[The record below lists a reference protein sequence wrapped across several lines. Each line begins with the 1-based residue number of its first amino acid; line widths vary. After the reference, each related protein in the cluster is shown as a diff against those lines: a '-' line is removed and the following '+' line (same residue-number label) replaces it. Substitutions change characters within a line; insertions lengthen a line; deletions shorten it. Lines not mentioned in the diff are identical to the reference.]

1 MFDAEWRHQT
11 SMLARA
17 SSLSLHDTHSGFFYS
32 PLLSLTAFAERRA
45 IFDAEWRH
53 QTSML
58 ARASSFTLQQRH
70 PGDVRLQGSDKD
82 WIREGETWSHE
93 QIMDLIVGGGKFV
106 HPDKVKVS

>member
-11 SMLARA
+11 SLLAR
-17 SSLSLHDTHSGFFYS
+17 
-32 PLLSLTAFAERRA
+32 P
-45 IFDAEWRH
+45 
-53 QTSML
+53 
-58 ARASSFTLQQRH
+58 SSFTLQQRH